1 MAGVIFSEKDKE
13 QIVSHGLTVEKVEK
27 QIANFTDGFGYLP
40 VEAAA
45 AVGNGIM
52 RPAESE
58 ALRYRHVYETAA
70 EELSVVKF
78 VPASG
83 AATRMF
89 KDLFTFA
96 ADGVPNRASEM
107 TVENLTRFAFYPA
120 LPEGIDGRDD
130 RAKVEA
136 VLEYGASLPK
146 GLIYFHSYPDGPRTA
161 FGEHLSE
168 GAMYARTGDTVRL
181 HFTISEEHRA
191 GFESL
196 LEQVRGRYEELYGV
210 RYEVVFSVQDSGTD
224 TIAVTPENEPFRNG
238 DGSLLFRPAGH
249 GALIEN
255 LNSIDADLIFIKNID
270 NVAPDHLKGD
280 TVTYKKLIAGILLDL
295 KRQKDEVISALEN
308 GTDADAAER
317 AARLLE
323 GPLCCRLPAGFAG
336 LDDSQRR
343 QLLLKLLD
351 RPMRVCG
358 MVPNEGEPG
367 GGPFWAANPDGTSS
381 LQIAEPSQ
389 VAPDKAHLLKEGTHF
404 NPVDIVCAVKDH
416 KGRKFDLREYS
427 DPSTGFISEKSKDG
441 RKLRAQELPGL
452 WNGAMA
458 NWITVFAEVPVSTF
472 TPVKEVIDLL
482 RPEHQ

>member
-1 MAGVIFSEKDKE
+1 MFSEKDKE
-13 QIVSHGLTVEKVEK
+13 QIVSHGLTVEKAEK
-27 QIANFTDGFGYLP
+27 QIADFIDGFGYLP

-45 AVGNGIM
+45 AVGSGIM
-52 RPAESE
+52 RPSESE
-58 ALRYRHVYETAA
+58 ALRYRHAYDTAA
-70 EELSVVKF
+70 DDLSVVKF

-96 ADGVPNRASEM
+96 ADGVPNSASEK
-107 TVENLTRFAFYPA
+107 TVANLDKFAFYPA

-136 VLEYGASLPK
+136 VLEYGAALPK
-146 GLIYFHSYPDGPRTA
+146 GLIYFHSYPDGSRTA

-168 GAMYARTGDTVRL
+168 GALYARTGDTVRL

-191 GFESL
+191 GFETL
-196 LEQVRGRYEELYGV
+196 LEQVRPRYEELYGV
-210 RYEVVFSVQDSGTD
+210 RYEVTFSVQDSGTD
-224 TIAVTPENEPFRNG
+224 TIAVTPENEPFRNA

-255 LNSIDADLIFIKNID
+255 LNSIDADIIFIKNID
-270 NVAPDHLKGD
+270 NVAPDRLKGD
-280 TVTYKKLIAGILLDL
+280 TITYKKLIAGILLEM
-295 KRQKDEVISALEN
+295 KRLKDEAVTALEN
-308 GTDADAAER
+308 REDGAVDR
-317 AARLLE
+317 AAGLLE
-323 GPLCCRLPAGFAG
+323 GPLCCRLPAGFSG
-336 LDDSQRR
+336 LDDGAKR

-367 GGPFWAANPDGTSS
+367 GGPFWAANADGTSS

-389 VAPDKAHLLKEGTHF
+389 VAPEKAHLLSEGTHF

-416 KGRKFDLREYS
+416 KGRKFDLREYT

-441 RKLRAQELPGL
+441 RKLRALELPGL

-472 TPVKEVIDLL
+472 TPVKEVTDLL
-482 RPEHQ
+482 RPEHRQ